1 MYKNRS
7 CLLIFGFGIIW
18 NMASATA
25 FAHIGH
31 FGEFAGHS
39 HIAGAVLGGLAVG
52 LAGILAINRK
62 RRQDSDIKSANDA
75 RGNAGYTGDNA
86 DDGGELPDVTEGAE
100 QNA

>member
-1 MYKNRS
+1 MYKNKS
-7 CLLIFGFGIIW
+7 CLMIFGFGIIW
-18 NMASATA
+18 NMGSVPA

-62 RRQDSDIKSANDA
+62 RRQDSDIKSANGA
-75 RGNAGYTGDNA
+75 RGNTGDNA
-86 DDGGELPDVTEGAE
+86 DDGGELPDVTEGTE

>member
-1 MYKNRS
+1 MYMYKNRS
-7 CLLIFGFGIIW
+7 CLLIFGFSIIW
-18 NMASATA
+18 NMGSVPAY
-25 FAHIGH
+25 AHLGH

-62 RRQDSDIKSANDA
+62 RRQDSDIKSADAA
-75 RGNAGYTGDNA
+75 RGDTGDTV
-86 DDGGELPDVTEGAE
+86 DDGGELPEVTEGAK

>member
-1 MYKNRS
+1 MYRNRS

-18 NMASATA
+18 NMDSVPA

-62 RRQDSDIKSANDA
+62 RRQDSDIKSADA
-75 RGNAGYTGDNA
+75 TRGNTGDTGDTA
-86 DDGGELPDVTEGAE
+86 DAGGELPEVTEGAK